1 MTQDSDEATVRAF
14 YEARRNKDRT
24 KVRALLADEARWHD
38 PYPAP
43 YGGDFVGADAIME
56 FLFVGITTDVDDSG
70 VDLHDVTVSDNHVVT
85 LVDWWTSRKGRRMDG
100 REIGVFHVRE
110 GRIHEVWFMTGDK
123 YASDAF
129 FTS

>member
-1 MTQDSDEATVRAF
+1 MRQDSDEAIVRAF
-14 YEARRNKDRT
+14 YEARRNKDRK

-85 LVDWWTSRKGRRMDG
+85 LVDWWTSRKGRRIDG

-110 GRIHEVWFMTGDK
+110 RRIYEVWFMTADK
-123 YASDAF
+123 FASDAF